1 MQESKTESNPQRRSR
16 SALSLVL
23 MVFLVVVVGIWGIS
37 SAIGQDGPSENRF
50 APTPTPARL
59 TGIPDIAVARNS
71 IVAQTPSLARFIAAI
86 ETENVS
92 AAVAQLQFQRTP
104 CDQMASRG
112 VTECSRRGLQSGT
125 ELDMFVP
132 DGFSG
137 YGIERQDV
145 EASMEY
151 FVAGRTPRLA
161 LAANRSDGSVIL
173 VFSIAA
179 KEGLIFPGAI
189 PEGGAPV
196 VAVYFI
202 TVPGADGKVATYGYQ
217 SAATPPL
224 EFLHADERAGIRYEI
239 LGVADEYRQRDL
251 SSFATAEAQSGRN

>member
-1 MQESKTESNPQRRSR
+1 MQEPKTQSHTQWRSR
-16 SALSLVL
+16 PALSLVL
-23 MVFLVVVVGIWGIS
+23 MAFIVVAIGVWGIS

-50 APTPTPARL
+50 DPTPTPARL
-59 TGIPDIAVARNS
+59 TGIPDITVARNA
-71 IVAQTPSLARFIAAI
+71 IAAQNPDLGRFIAAV
-86 ETENVS
+86 ETENAA
-92 AAVAQLQFQRTP
+92 AAVTQLQFQRTP
-104 CDQMASRG
+104 CDQIATRG
-112 VTECSRRGLQSGT
+112 VTECSRRGLQPGT

-145 EASMEY
+145 QAAVEY
-151 FVAGRTPRLA
+151 FLSGRTPRLA
-161 LAANRSDGSVIL
+161 LAATRSDGSVIL
-173 VFSIAA
+173 VFSIVA
-179 KEGLIFPGAI
+179 KEGLIFPGAS

-196 VAVYFI
+196 VAVYFV
-202 TVPGADGKVATYGYQ
+202 TVPGAEGKVATYGYQ

-251 SSFATAEAQSGRN
+251 NSFATVEAQSGRN